1 MSYAGLLINTC
12 DVVRKTQDQ
21 YGRLTGEVVASGV
34 KCRWMYGM
42 KRVLDDR
49 GEEAM
54 ATAKVFF
61 LPTVTLDTN
70 YFLRYNGT
78 EYKIIKILRPQDSTA
93 LHHVEVYVV

>member
-1 MSYAGLLINTC
+1 MSYAGLLINAC
-12 DVVRKTQDQ
+12 DIIQK
-21 YGRLTGEVVASGV
+21 
-34 KCRWMYGM
+34 
-42 KRVLDDR
+42 R

-61 LPTVTLDTN
+61 PSTVTLGTN

-78 EYKIIKILRPQDSTA
+78 EYKIIKILRPQDSAA

>member
-1 MSYAGLLINTC
+1 MSYVGLLINQC
-12 DVVRKTQDQ
+12 DVIQKTKDK

-54 ATAKVFF
+54 AAAKVFF

-70 YFLRYNGT
+70 YFLRYNGI
-78 EYKIIKILRPQDSTA
+78 EYKIIKILRPQDSVA